1 MSYLINRCRRGST
14 LVTTVLRKSVRFLI
28 INILLMKTL
37 SKLKSGKWIGCFI
50 QGEWN
55 WPISCLNDSETQ
67 ERGHERVQIQTFP
80 GEHVRA
86 PPLEALAFV

>member
-1 MSYLINRCRRGST
+1 
-14 LVTTVLRKSVRFLI
+14 
-28 INILLMKTL
+28 MKIL

-67 ERGHERVQIQTFP
+67 ERGHERVQIQNFP

-86 PPLEALAFV
+86 PSRSFSVRLVNWSVFILDACLSCVLIKHDFQGCQKGFK